1 MTDLDSPLSTVPHP
15 NDTQAMRA
23 YTQTYDYDEVGNIL
37 GMFHT
42 ATSANW
48 NRHYT
53 YDSSSNKLAT
63 TEMPGNPSG
72 GPYSGTYSHD
82 ERGNMTAMPHLSTI
96 AWDWADRMQSAD
108 LGGGG
113 TVYFVYDS
121 AGQRVRKVWDKTSA
135 LRDERIY
142 LGGYEIWRESTV
154 SGGTATVQEERQT
167 LHVMDD
173 VRRIAMVE
181 TLTVTGGSTVTSPT
195 SRQRYQLAD
204 QLESTCVEVKED
216 GSIISYEEYFPFGA
230 TSFRSETGEV
240 SKRRYRYNGKERD
253 EETALHYYGA
263 RYYAAWLGRWTRLD
277 PVTVDGPNR
286 YAYVRNNPVRIRD
299 PHGLAGDPR
308 LTSLENAARGA
319 VAVVAGRVGIDPAAA
334 ASATADLEQR
344 ARDALFRQQRQ
355 HVGPRH
361 LTSLRRTDELNVQ
374 TPTEKLHLPKV
385 RSATTQALTAGGE
398 GGNGSVR
405 IRTYPTGRPIHTV
418 PDPVGQPGA
427 IEGMIPVWGA
437 GRTAID
443 ELQRNHPVAGI
454 FWSGMAISDIF
465 FVKGAVVGGAR
476 ALGRLAFREL
486 LEQSERN
493 SAEGLARAGRTLYE
507 GEASRGLESLKQ
519 EQGAGRAVATQEERA
534 LFDASKTTD
543 TLYQGTATIDNNG
556 ARFIK
561 ATSILAKMQLTAV
574 QKAQVVQGFATKIGF
589 GFGAEGLVSKD
600 AYLLLRSEDH
610 RYAFRFLRA
619 TGAIEYG
626 KFDMATM
633 NYAWKQL

>member
-1 MTDLDSPLSTVPHP
+1 
-15 NDTQAMRA
+15 MRS

-63 TEMPGNPSG
+63 TEMPGDPSG
-72 GPYSGTYSHD
+72 GPYSGTYDHD

-216 GSIISYEEYFPFGA
+216 GSIISYEEYFAFGA

-263 RYYAAWLGRWTRLD
+263 RYYAAWLGRWTAVD
-277 PVTVDGPNR
+277 PSGRGVDNA
-286 YAYVRNNPVRIRD
+286 YAYVRNRPTTLVDPDGRQDTDPNVQGLRKRLAAQFGQAAHLATAAAFLQAYIPFTARKARPKPIPKHTSLHQPKLDPAHVAAAIKMEQSAPRTDQLRGATVHGQWESWGGSVISGFIEHQTGWISTRTLKTQARPGTEVLDKLTAGDLGGALKSYLKAAFITYNPGRELFAVIGSIADTIQSGLATATGAATQGERGEGAGKAASGVFNLALVFVSGQGEVGD
-299 PHGLAGDPR
+299 LGELAGDTEGAIGRRPPPVGDEFPVGVR
-308 LTSLENAARGA
+308 VRAPGIDLDLFNQSLRSVRPKLTEAGFAELPKTAT
-319 VAVVAGRVGIDPAAA
+319 GRVGFERLERLSGGRTRLYEVDFDPEAGGGGHWHKYV
-334 ASATADLEQR
+334 
-344 ARDALFRQQRQ
+344 RDVHGQW
-355 HVGPRH
+355 
-361 LTSLRRTDELNVQ
+361 SELNNRGYVG
-374 TPTEKLHLPKV
+374 
-385 RSATTQALTAGGE
+385 AM
-398 GGNGSVR
+398 
-405 IRTYPTGRPIHTV
+405 GR
-418 PDPVGQPGA
+418 D
-427 IEGMIPVWGA
+427 
-437 GRTAID
+437 
-443 ELQRNHPVAGI
+443 NPVARLHI
-454 FWSGMAISDIF
+454 P
-465 FVKGAVVGGAR
+465 
-476 ALGRLAFREL
+476 GRR
-486 LEQSERN
+486 
-493 SAEGLARAGRTLYE
+493 
-507 GEASRGLESLKQ
+507 
-519 EQGAGRAVATQEERA
+519 
-534 LFDASKTTD
+534 
-543 TLYQGTATIDNNG
+543 
-556 ARFIK
+556 
-561 ATSILAKMQLTAV
+561 
-574 QKAQVVQGFATKIGF
+574 
-589 GFGAEGLVSKD
+589 
-600 AYLLLRSEDH
+600 
-610 RYAFRFLRA
+610 
-619 TGAIEYG
+619 
-626 KFDMATM
+626 
-633 NYAWKQL
+633 